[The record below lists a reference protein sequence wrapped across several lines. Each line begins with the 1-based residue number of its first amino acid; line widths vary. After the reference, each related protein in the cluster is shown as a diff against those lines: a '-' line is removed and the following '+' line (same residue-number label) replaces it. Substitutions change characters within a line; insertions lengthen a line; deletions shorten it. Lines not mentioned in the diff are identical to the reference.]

1 MQITQAPERT
11 VTTFRKRLNN
21 AVNRLKNFIEVFSWI
36 FQAVPCSACDRKNE
50 SGFVREGSV
59 LVYLSLVKLVS
70 GS

>member
-36 FQAVPCSACDRKNE
+36 FQAVPCSAYDRKNE

-59 LVYLSLVKLVS
+59 LVYIIVFFH
-70 GS
+70 